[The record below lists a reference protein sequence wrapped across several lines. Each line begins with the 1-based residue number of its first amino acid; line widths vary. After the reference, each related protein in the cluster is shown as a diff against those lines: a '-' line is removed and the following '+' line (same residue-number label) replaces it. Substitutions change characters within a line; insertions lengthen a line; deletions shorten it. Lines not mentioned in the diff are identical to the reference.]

1 MLDAV
6 NMLWA
11 HCCTQTSKQTASN
24 QFPQEKLHFDHH
36 SAYSRKRGSA
46 GLGLSD
52 AENFAFSDGINKH
65 FLIYGVHI
73 KHQDGAA
80 APFPILRVN

>member
-1 MLDAV
+1 LHSNCV
-6 NMLWA
+6 
-11 HCCTQTSKQTASN
+11 QTSKHTTSN

-36 SAYSRKRGSA
+36 YAYSRKLSSA

-73 KHQDGAA
+73 KHQDRAA
-80 APFPILRVN
+80 APVPILRVN